1 MNSIPQ
7 HTLLTKFKSRMMTM
21 VAMMMVTVL
30 VAKQMTFEFR
40 GFEALRASTRHP
52 LKGTLVL
59 MMKKK
64 IIAWSD
70 ENQPHCWRR

>member
-1 MNSIPQ
+1 
-7 HTLLTKFKSRMMTM
+7 MMTM
-21 VAMMMVTVL
+21 VAMMMVTVV

-40 GFEALRASTRHP
+40 GFEALRASTHHP
-52 LKGTLVL
+52 YKLTLVL